1 MSAPD
6 WLQYIKWEKPRR
18 LSELVANMSLIPE
31 FEGFYAFNEDP
42 GPLQVGR
49 VLYIGETGQDGGLR
63 SRLRTYLHPD
73 PAKSTVKH
81 SGCIWIHYH
90 RVKASLGAGHLDA
103 DWDSISANA
112 KPTNDGKI
120 YLRWSGWESDKTTR
134 MGIETG
140 LMQHYQA
147 WYNKRQMKKDIDL
160 PTI

>member
-6 WLQYIKWEKPRR
+6 WLQHIKWEKPHR
-18 LSELVANMSLIPE
+18 LSDLIADMSKIPT

-49 VLYIGETGQDGGLR
+49 VLYIGETEQSGGLR

-73 PAKSTVKH
+73 PVNGPLIKH
-81 SGCIWIHYH
+81 SGCIWIYH
-90 RVKASLGAGHLDA
+90 HRINVSS
-103 DWDSISANA
+103 DSQ
-112 KPTNDGKI
+112 I
-120 YLRWSGWESDKTTR
+120 YLRWSGWESDKSTR
-134 MGIETG
+134 MDIETG
-140 LMQHYQA
+140 LMQYYQA